1 MVLSQHK
8 LLSSDVKFNSEN
20 SEQAMYSYSILN
32 YQDVAGLLT
41 SEINALF
48 SYIMWAVKYTQS

>member
-1 MVLSQHK
+1 MFLSQHK

-20 SEQAMYSYSILN
+20 SEQAMYSYIILN
-32 YQDVAGLLT
+32 YQYIAGLLT

-48 SYIMWAVKYTQS
+48 S